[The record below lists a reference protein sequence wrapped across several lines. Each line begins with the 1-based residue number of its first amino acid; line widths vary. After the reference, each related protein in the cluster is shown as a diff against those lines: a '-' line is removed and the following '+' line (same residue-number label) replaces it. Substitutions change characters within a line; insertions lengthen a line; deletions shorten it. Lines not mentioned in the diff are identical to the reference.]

1 MKRMML
7 LMFCA
12 LAVPAI
18 AGRTQP
24 VYEPEILVDGNHST
38 DKIAQVIKKAL
49 VNRSWAVKGDEK
61 GVISAQIWVRSHSAK
76 IKIHYNKKKIT
87 IKYVASDKLL
97 EKHKGDTVFIHRNYN
112 RWIKNLENDISREMF
127 SL

>member
-7 LMFCA
+7 LMLCS

-24 VYEPEILVDGNHST
+24 VYEPEILVDGKPST
-38 DKIAQVIKKAL
+38 DQIAQVIKKAL
-49 VNRSWAVKGDEK
+49 VARTWAVKGDEK

-76 IKIHYNKKKIT
+76 IKVHYNKKKIT
-87 IKYVASDKLL
+87 IKYVASENLA

-112 RWIKNLENDISREMF
+112 RWIKNLENDISRAIF